1 MSLLQARPAQLFS
14 TFYVNRTDYIA
25 MVGLSC
31 TVTWY
36 LDTVFSCLF
45 RKKMFSA
52 LCLDCLTI
60 NVGIAQQIYVKQ

>member
-1 MSLLQARPAQLFS
+1 M
-14 TFYVNRTDYIA
+14 A

-45 RKKMFSA
+45 RTKKYLVRIVYAA
-52 LCLDCLTI
+52 LLLPGNSTT
-60 NVGIAQQIYVKQ
+60 NVCGW

>member
-1 MSLLQARPAQLFS
+1 MSLLQAHPAQLFS
-14 TFYVNRTDYIA
+14 AFYVNRTDYIA

-45 RKKMFSA
+45 RKK
-52 LCLDCLTI
+52 
-60 NVGIAQQIYVKQ
+60 NV